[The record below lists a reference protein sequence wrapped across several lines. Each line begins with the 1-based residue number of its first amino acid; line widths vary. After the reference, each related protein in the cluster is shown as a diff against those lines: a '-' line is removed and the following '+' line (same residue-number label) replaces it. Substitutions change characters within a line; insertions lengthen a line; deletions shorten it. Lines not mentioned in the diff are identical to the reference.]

1 MKEVFKNLMNLD
13 KPILTKKLAP
23 ALTPFARLIYLI
35 GLIILSLACLGALY
49 LLFKLEVSEFLL
61 SLIGICAEF
70 ALLRMF
76 CEYLVS
82 SGRK

>member
-1 MKEVFKNLMNLD
+1 MKEVLKNLMNLD

-23 ALTPFARLIYLI
+23 SLAPFARLIYII
-35 GLIILSLACLGALY
+35 GLVILCFATLGALY

-61 SLIGICAEF
+61 SLIGIAAEF

-76 CEYLVS
+76 CEYLVT